1 MRLTCGKVRTAQTC
15 AIVTVDPVTMKDF
28 FAMFVKPKAAGKAAL
43 VTLWNP
49 RITNCVGYRTTNKL
63 DWCNT

>member
-28 FAMFVKPKAAGKAAL
+28 FAMFVKPKAAGKAAF
-43 VTLWNP
+43 TL
-49 RITNCVGYRTTNKL
+49 
-63 DWCNT
+63 